1 VLVDGKL
8 VNTDV
13 GDVSCDEC
21 PVSYITPR
29 SRWLVLVLLENKMH
43 ADAAGACL
51 FGADTMEWPQWWSK
65 AVALVQAQSV
75 IVESARNGA
84 K

>member
-1 VLVDGKL
+1 VVVDGKI

-21 PVSYITPR
+21 PVSYIRPR

-43 ADAAGACL
+43 TDAAGACL
-51 FGADTMEWPQWWSK
+51 FGANTMDWPEWWSK
-65 AVALVQAQSV
+65 AVALVEAQSL
-75 IVESARNGA
+75 IVERACDGAR
-84 K
+84 